1 MRCFALYSQ
10 SPMAQEV
17 KTMVQPV
24 YLVDDDEAVR
34 KSLSLLL
41 STIDIEVRGVA
52 DPSAFLAQLPR
63 LKPGCMIFDIRM
75 PVMTGLKLQELLA
88 GQEVD
93 WPVIIISGHGDIEAC
108 RRAFR
113 NGAVDYLSKPVDEQD
128 LIDAIQKAQQLL
140 ERKLGSQALRA
151 ETLALLD
158 ALTAREREVLDRI
171 AQGFTTRQI
180 ADGLELSPR
189 TIDSH
194 RAAIGAKLGTTS
206 QAEMTRLWLEGQS
219 HP

>member
-1 MRCFALYSQ
+1 MG
-10 SPMAQEV
+10 
-17 KTMVQPV
+17 QPV
-24 YLVDDDEAVR
+24 YLIDDDEAVR
-34 KSLSLLL
+34 KSLGLLL
-41 STIDIEVRGVA
+41 STIDIEVRSFA
-52 DPSAFLAQLPR
+52 DPSVFLSQLPR

-75 PVMTGLKLQELLA
+75 PVVTGLKLQEVLS
-88 GQEVD
+88 EREID

-140 ERKLGSQALRA
+140 EHRLGSKALKA

-158 ALTAREREVLDRI
+158 TLTAREREVLDRI
-171 AQGFTTRQI
+171 AQGFTSRQI
-180 ADGLELSPR
+180 ADGLQLSPR

-206 QAEMTRLWLEGQS
+206 QAEMTRLWLEVQS
-219 HP
+219 NP